1 MTFTIAAQTLKGIA
15 AYKAGLGELTDG
27 AIYKGI
33 AQAANAAGAKS
44 KTQTVRSIAKA
55 TGLKAKD
62 VRPKVK
68 LVKASTS
75 ANRKSLEVKIETR
88 GRRIRLIKFSAQE
101 KTRKRQGRVVA
112 RLGVKAKPWNRP
124 QVFQDAFIAPVRYG
138 RGDQAGST
146 DGVFVRYMGATRL
159 PIKQLYGPG
168 IAREAERNEGEI
180 QGFFKKEMDVQLPR
194 KLEYQI
200 QLKLDR
206 KAKR

>member
-1 MTFTIAAQTLKGIA
+1 MTFSVDAKTLQGIA
-15 AYKAGLGELTDG
+15 AYKTGLGELAGG

-55 TGLKAKD
+55 SGLKAKD

-75 ANRKSLEVKIETR
+75 ANRKSLEVRIETR
-88 GRRIRLIKFSAQE
+88 GRRVRLIKFAARE

-112 RLGVKAKPWNRP
+112 RLGVTAKPWGRT
-124 QVFQDAFIAPVRYG
+124 QTFETAFIAPVKYG
-138 RGDQAGST
+138 RDESGST

-168 IAREAERNEGEI
+168 IAREAERNEGSI
-180 QGFFKKEMDVQLPR
+180 QGFFKKEMEVQLPR
-194 KLEYQI
+194 KLKFQI
-200 QLKLDR
+200 ERELVR